1 MADITITIP
10 DAQIEP
16 LELFVNPLGA
26 SDTDE
31 ARMTALTAYAQE
43 WINKELWNMA
53 KRNAINAVSDPTV

>member
-16 LELFVNPLGA
+16 LELFVNPTGA

-31 ARMTALTAYAQE
+31 ARLTALTAYAQA
-43 WINKELWNMA
+43 WINEALWHMA
-53 KRNAINAVSDPTV
+53 KTNAINAVADPTV

>member
-10 DAQIEP
+10 DAQVEA

-31 ARMTALTAYAQE
+31 ARLTALTTYAQN
-43 WINKELWNMA
+43 WINEALWHMA
-53 KRNAINAVSDPTV
+53 KKNAIDAVADPTV